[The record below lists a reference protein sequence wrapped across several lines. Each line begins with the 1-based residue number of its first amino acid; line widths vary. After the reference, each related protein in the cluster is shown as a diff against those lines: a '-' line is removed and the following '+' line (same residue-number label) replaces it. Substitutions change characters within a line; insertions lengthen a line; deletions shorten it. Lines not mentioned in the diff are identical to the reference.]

1 MATEVATKGAVVTR
15 QTAMEVTVVTRQTA
29 TEVMEVNGGA
39 VGVGVELTAS
49 RPVLHR

>member
-15 QTAMEVTVVTRQTA
+15 QIAMEVTVVTRQTA

-39 VGVGVELTAS
+39 VGVGIELTVS
-49 RPVLHR
+49 RDVL